1 MLSNSVYSLFSAL
14 IMHIYQMR
22 STNSAIK
29 AVTEQRLK
37 TCMDAL
43 KEVSKTWL
51 VAKMVHTLFES
62 ILGNKVLEEKLQKA
76 AGRKHQR
83 EKPTAAR
90 GPAKKRKH
98 DDLEGDISNGQPQQ
112 QMSYERSRPQS
123 PAMTPSRDLPMH
135 QQQEH
140 QGLHLSG
147 SQQMPNITMSSDSP
161 EAQRNNDA
169 FMGHSRG
176 GTRATTPFNPRGPSM
191 PGTPPELFLTTRHSP
206 TLPPELWNN
215 FQPDQL
221 FPGNAQDLFPPG
233 HTISPEQNQP
243 FIDPALGSH
252 QQQQQTRPGQQQQGY
267 GYQQQHHGMP
277 MGQPQAVPRHMMQND
292 WNQMGVMQQG
302 QHLDPET
309 WSNSSTSQGPP
320 VPTTLNVEDWFQF
333 IGITGEGGHANL
345 YG

>member
-1 MLSNSVYSLFSAL
+1 
-14 IMHIYQMR
+14 MHIYQMR
-22 STNSAIK
+22 STNTSIK
-29 AVTEQRLK
+29 ATTELRLK

-51 VAKMVHTLFES
+51 IAKMIHTLFES

-83 EKPTAAR
+83 DKPNASK
-90 GPAKKRKH
+90 GQAKKRKA
-98 DDLEGDISNGQPQQ
+98 DDLDPDFSNGQPQQ

-123 PAMTPSRDLPMH
+123 PAMTPSQELPAH
-135 QQQEH
+135 Q
-140 QGLHLSG
+140 QGLHSSG
-147 SQQMPNITMSSDSP
+147 AQAMPNLTMNNDSSPPD
-161 EAQRNNDA
+161 AQRSHDA

-206 TLPPELWNN
+206 TLPAELWNN

-233 HTISPEQNQP
+233 QGVSPNSGQN
-243 FIDPALGSH
+243 FIDPSLNM
-252 QQQQQTRPGQQQQGY
+252 QQQPTQPGQQQPNY
-267 GYQQQHHGMP
+267 AYNQQSHLQPGGMP
-277 MGQPQAVPRHMMQND
+277 MTQQGQQPGVPRHMMQNG
-292 WNQMGVMQQG
+292 WNQMGVHNHG

-333 IGITGEGGHANL
+333 IGITGEGGHASL